1 VNGHGVADG
10 ALRDQLAHPADL
22 RVGLHPVGDHQRN
35 VLGGLDELFSALA
48 GRLDGLLTEYGLPVF
63 GGGLRVRQVERVRR
77 ADVGRVVLVGRFRVR
92 ELLVGERGLD
102 GRYLLGG
109 RGRLFTAAANEDRGL
124 TELRVGDRGDRLFA
138 GPPPETDNRDTERS
152 RLQLLPVPVPDG
164 FEIIGG

>member
-1 VNGHGVADG
+1 MFSVASTSCS
-10 ALRDQLAHPADL
+10 ARS
-22 RVGLHPVGDHQRN
+22 RV
-35 VLGGLDELFSALA
+35 A
-48 GRLDGLLTEYGLPVF
+48 LDGLLTEYGLPVF
-63 GGGLRVRQVERVRR
+63 GGGLRVRQQVERVRR

-152 RLQLLPVPVPDG
+152 RLNCSQSRSLTVLR
-164 FEIIGG
+164 